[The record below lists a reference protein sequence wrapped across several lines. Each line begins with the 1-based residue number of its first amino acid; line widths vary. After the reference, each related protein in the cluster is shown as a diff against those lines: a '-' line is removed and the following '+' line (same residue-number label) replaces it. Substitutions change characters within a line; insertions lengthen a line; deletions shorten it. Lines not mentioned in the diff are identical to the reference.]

1 MDVGLSFTM
10 ERVLG
15 TALMFDDVRTSMDGS
30 IAKLIAWNE
39 PTSCAEVIDQAAV
52 RLGVGVASTTVCW
65 RLIDNGQSSIYRE
78 LNVTRTLPVAEA
90 VHRALVALAGNGQAV
105 NCPELIGQDRF
116 GQPLSGRHEHAKI
129 LPLDL
134 DGDQV
139 LDHVLLHAPMG
150 LGQLA
155 ERAVLALNLLR
166 VGSGALVRLELLT
179 RDKSGRAL
187 VQRFLPSIQGAKVWS
202 SVTPYVPP
210 RFLKKS
216 GKNSLFGQ
224 VQTELATR
232 GFPAPIVCEVVPQ
245 ASASMRNFVRSRSEG
260 KLGPPQN
267 VGFALKL
274 QFAQAVMGPVAL
286 GYASHF
292 GLGWMAVEG

>member
-1 MDVGLSFTM
+1 
-10 ERVLG
+10 
-15 TALMFDDVRTSMDGS
+15 MDGS
-30 IAKLIAWNE
+30 IAKLTTWNPSTPCSGTIE
-39 PTSCAEVIDQAAV
+39 HEAV
-52 RLGVGVASTTVCW
+52 RHGVGVACTTVCW
-65 RLIDNGQSSIYRE
+65 RFIDSGQSSIHRE
-78 LNVTRTLPVAEA
+78 LNVSRTLPVAEA
-90 VHRALVALAGNGQAV
+90 VHRALIALAGNGQAV
-105 NCPELIGQDRF
+105 DCPELIGQDRF
-116 GQPLSGRHEHAKI
+116 GQPLSGRHEHAKV

-155 ERAVLALNLLR
+155 ERAVLNLNLLR
-166 VGSGALVRLELLT
+166 VGSGARVRLELLT
-179 RDKSGRAL
+179 SDKSGRAFA
-187 VQRFLPSIQGAKVWS
+187 QRFLPSIQGAEFWC

-232 GFPAPIVCEVVPQ
+232 GFPIPIACEVVPK
-245 ASASMRNFVRSRSEG
+245 ASASMRCFVRSRREG
-260 KLGPPQN
+260 KLGPPQD

-274 QFAQAVMGPVAL
+274 QFAHPVMGPIAL
-286 GYASHF
+286 GYASHY